1 MVRPSPSSFRGSL
14 RLGEL
19 GVTVLCRVEYS
30 CRVVAG
36 LVILQEWTFV
46 GTFPPL
52 NTFPTGP
59 RPVFFR
65 FTVVVALFP
74 VVLSVFCFRS
84 CPFGR
89 LFLPVLARSFLGC
102 GCRSISSYCP
112 AENPAVD
119 LTVFCFRSC
128 PFALVIILFLV

>member
-30 CRVVAG
+30 CRVIAG

-65 FTVVVALFP
+65 LW
-74 VVLSVFCFRS
+74 LS
-84 CPFGR
+84 
-89 LFLPVLARSFLGC
+89 LYFL
-102 GCRSISSYCP
+102 
-112 AENPAVD
+112 
-119 LTVFCFRSC
+119 
-128 PFALVIILFLV
+128 

>member
-1 MVRPSPSSFRGSL
+1 MWRGIFVSRGRWVGDL
-14 RLGEL
+14 AQ
-19 GVTVLCRVEYS
+19 V
-30 CRVVAG
+30 
-36 LVILQEWTFV
+36 WTFV

-84 CPFGR
+84 CPFAR

-102 GCRSISSYCP
+102 GCRSISLPIVVQS
-112 AENPAVD
+112 
-119 LTVFCFRSC
+119 T
-128 PFALVIILFLV
+128 

>member
-1 MVRPSPSSFRGSL
+1 M
-14 RLGEL
+14 
-19 GVTVLCRVEYS
+19 TVLGRVENS

-65 FTVVVALFP
+65 FTVVLALFP
-74 VVLSVFCFRS
+74 VVLSVFAFVAVLSQDFSYRS
-84 CPFGR
+84 SPG
-89 LFLPVLARSFLGC
+89 LFSGVVVALSLPTVL
-102 GCRSISSYCP
+102 
-112 AENPAVD
+112 
-119 LTVFCFRSC
+119 
-128 PFALVIILFLV
+128 